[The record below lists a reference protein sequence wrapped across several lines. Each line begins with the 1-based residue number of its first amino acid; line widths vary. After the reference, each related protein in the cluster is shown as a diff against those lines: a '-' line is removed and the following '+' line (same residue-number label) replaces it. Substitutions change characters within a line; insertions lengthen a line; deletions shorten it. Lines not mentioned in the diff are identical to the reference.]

1 MRYLIDHQTRVGFPA
16 AVREHLCELRLEPVT
31 DRHQRLLTAHIDAE
45 PEADIQRYRD
55 AFGNEVHHFSITA
68 PHDHLTTRLVAEV
81 ECLRDNPFDFPAL
94 APRREGD
101 WIAHALRDVPR
112 LWDYVLHRSPM
123 TPAATTVELAGSP
136 DHDDADIPLVQAV
149 QDVMAWIGDEFR
161 YDPEATEVHSPL
173 AAMLERRAGVCQ
185 DFAHLL
191 ITIVR
196 GWDVPARYVMGYH
209 YPGEDEPAAAPATHA
224 WVEVLV
230 PGADWLGF
238 DPTHG
243 LLADDHYI
251 KVAVGRDVR
260 DATPQRGSFK
270 GDEDG
275 EAPDVMISI
284 TPQ

>member
-1 MRYLIDHQTRVGFPA
+1 MRYLIEHQTRADFPA

-31 DRHQRLLTAHIDAE
+31 DRHQRLLTAHIDTA

-68 PHDHLTTRLVAEV
+68 PHDHLTTRLSAEV
-81 ECLRDNPFDFPAL
+81 ECLRDNPFDFPGLPPA
-94 APRREGD
+94 REAE

-123 TPAATTVELAGSP
+123 TPEAGALDLAGCPGHDAAT
-136 DHDDADIPLVQAV
+136 PLVQSV
-149 QDVMAWIGDEFR
+149 QEVMAWMGDEFR
-161 YDPEATEVHSPL
+161 YDPAATEVHSPV
-173 AAMLERRAGVCQ
+173 ATMVERHAGVCQ

-191 ITIVR
+191 ITVVR
-196 GWDVPARYVMGYH
+196 GWGVPARYVMGYH
-209 YPGEDEPAAAPATHA
+209 YPGEDEPATATHG

-243 LLADDHYI
+243 LLADHHYI

-270 GDEDG
+270 GKEG
-275 EAPDVMISI
+275 SAPPQILVNI